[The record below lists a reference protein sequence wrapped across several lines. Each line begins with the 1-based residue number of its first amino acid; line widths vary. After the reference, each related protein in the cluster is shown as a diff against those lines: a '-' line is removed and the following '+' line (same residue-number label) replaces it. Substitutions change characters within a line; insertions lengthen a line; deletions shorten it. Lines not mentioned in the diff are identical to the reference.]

1 LPAGITIQEMALN
14 VGKACL
20 LVAGASRKDPWM
32 IGRSLSD
39 SFNEKYRSPLI
50 KGYDNVKAGAMG
62 QGAYGVAISGSG
74 PAMIALCPE
83 GRSEEVAR
91 AMKGEFAALGVA
103 CESYV
108 TRVGRGVEII

>member
-1 LPAGITIQEMALN
+1 
-14 VGKACL
+14 
-20 LVAGASRKDPWM
+20 
-32 IGRSLSD
+32 
-39 SFNEKYRSPLI
+39 
-50 KGYDNVKAGAMG
+50 
-62 QGAYGVAISGSG
+62 
-74 PAMIALCPE
+74 MIALCPE